1 LRLYKSN
8 YNNLGNGG
16 QNMHNN
22 TGYRGENNEN
32 NTGNQG
38 KNNKKRSVNIE
49 QWKEFTDFFS

>member
-1 LRLYKSN
+1 
-8 YNNLGNGG
+8 
-16 QNMHNN
+16 MHNN

-49 QWKEFTDFFS
+49 QWKEFTD